1 MSALNKTNKPR
12 PAIVLGFWLKMV
24 KRWMFNSAYW
34 NYHRKIIFS
43 YWKRGILTTKCMVMH
58 KTESQSTR
66 PPKRENRFKSNFQ
79 IYFIQKTISN
89 KNKAKQHALLLKWYT
104 SLNSACKCTIRETL
118 SRKVSHNPEK
128 ISGGSRIAVE
138 FFRSGIV
145 LMSIHTNPIFL

>member
-1 MSALNKTNKPR
+1 MSALNNTNKPR

-24 KRWMFNSAYW
+24 ERWMFNSTYW
-34 NYHRKIIFS
+34 NYHGKIIFS
-43 YWKRGILTTKCMVMH
+43 YSKRGPSPQKYMIMH

-104 SLNSACKCTIRETL
+104 STSLNSACKCTILETL
-118 SRKVSHNPEK
+118 SREVSHNPEK
-128 ISGGSRIAVE
+128 IIGGSRNSSVRGL
-138 FFRSGIV
+138 F
-145 LMSIHTNPIFL
+145 